1 MLKEVYLTTPYA
13 NEDQFQA
20 ATFEYINHNYPSL
33 RKLIFHVP
41 NGGMRSQREAMKFK
55 AMGLLPGCPDLV
67 CVCPL
72 FGLELKMPNGVQS
85 ATQKQVEQIW
95 TGAGVPYFIAYGP
108 QQVIDTLNHLNHT
121 PCPKD

>member
-1 MLKEVYLTTPYA
+1 MTKETYLTTFYA

-20 ATFEYINHNYPSL
+20 ATFAYINHNYPEL

-41 NGGMRSQREAMKFK
+41 NGGMRSKREAMKFK
-55 AMGLLPGCPDLV
+55 AMGLLQGCPDLV

-95 TGAGVPYFIAYGP
+95 TDAGVPYFIAYNP
-108 QQVIDTLNHLNHT
+108 MQVIFHLNT
-121 PCPKD
+121 ILCPKD